1 MPMGSRVYKTHQTQ
15 GEFSEVLFVTS
26 TKEYMGWAYTK
37 YLEELQYEFPVTG
50 VFGAS
55 QTPNPVDA
63 AQYIIWKNNVQY
75 NLCGEG
81 CVAFLFGE
89 TIETFLEKWE
99 AKPVSY
105 FHQVFQGGKAR
116 TTGIGDLMDMVDVY
130 GAETQSLRNLIYDAV
145 SNGSLISPGILR
157 DLVDEWC
164 VIVGCKIS
172 GVMGEL
178 KPSGIPHW
186 IVLDRVIPDG
196 INNGMVEI
204 YNPFPDRV
212 QRYSWKEFLASIGTP
227 YGIGIKRV
235 R

>member
-1 MPMGSRVYKTHQTQ
+1 MPVGSRVYKTNRTH
-15 GEFSEVLFVTS
+15 GVFSEVEFESSLRV
-26 TKEYMGWAYTK
+26 YVGWAYTK
-37 YLEELQYEFPVTG
+37 YLEELSYEFPLAG
-50 VFGAS
+50 VFTSS

-105 FHQVFQGGKAR
+105 FQRVFQGGKAA
-116 TTGIGDLMDMVDVY
+116 TTSVADLKDMVSVY
-130 GAETQSLRNLIYDAV
+130 GAETESIRDLVYDAV
-145 SNGSLISPGILR
+145 SNGSLISPGTLR
-157 DLVDEWC
+157 DLADVWC
-164 VIVGCKIS
+164 LIMGCKIS
-172 GVMGEL
+172 VVTGEL
-178 KPSGIPHW
+178 KPNGVPHW
-186 IVLDRVIPDG
+186 IVLDKVIPDG
-196 INNGMVEI
+196 INNGTVEI

-212 QRYSWKEFLASIGTP
+212 QRYSWKEFLSSIGTP
-227 YGIGIKRV
+227 YGIGIKRA